1 MAQEEAGKIM
11 KTLADKMDDMLV
23 ENWAENEDFTSL
35 SHQLPSEVKINYN
48 MSSLMKSEYVHDVD
62 PDLVDEDMA
71 DNRYLFKQRKRAET
85 KLIKGTI
92 IYKMD

>member
-11 KTLADKMDDMLV
+11 KTLADKMDDMLL
-23 ENWAENEDFTSL
+23 ENWVENEDFTSL
-35 SHQLPSEVKINYN
+35 SHQLPSEVKVDYN
-48 MSSLMKSEYVHDVD
+48 MSSLMKSEFVYDID
-62 PDLVDEDMA
+62 PDLVDEELNDKM
-71 DNRYLFKQRKRAET
+71 YLFKQRKRAET